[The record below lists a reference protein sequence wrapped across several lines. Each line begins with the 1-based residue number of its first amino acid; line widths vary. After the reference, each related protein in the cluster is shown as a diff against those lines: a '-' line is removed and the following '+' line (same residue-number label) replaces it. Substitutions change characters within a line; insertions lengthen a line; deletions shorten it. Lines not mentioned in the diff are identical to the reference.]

1 MQRFDNS
8 TNQDTTIPD
17 LLSFIYNNPKKSAE
31 KAAQLAYEFS
41 PLYAITAAQ
50 NAREN
55 LRQDNDALAAINTL
69 EGILSMIPLAGRVVS
84 KPLGKA
90 AREVVTRPTVS
101 PTKSYSDL
109 PVVNQK
115 DFIGA
120 RMGRT
125 SADLLDTGRDYTGI
139 DSIGTYQ
146 PTSLGGGPRFPLQEG
161 AEKRGLMWADKME
174 TAQKKY
180 SKGDIPDLIAVSA
193 MMPDSHMSNLA
204 FADSYVN
211 TLMQYKNRGL
221 IDEKSIQEIDQA
233 IRDVF
238 LKSNRKD
245 RHKIKALGDF
255 VGFSDPKFLEYMENI
270 SFDQRKEIFKKLQQK
285 EIINKFNIPNVDR
298 VRQETLDRSFA
309 GANRGDTLLYLEP
322 DKQNI
327 LDLLD
332 LEQSGFKQYSYDAG
346 VLGKPIGRP
355 SSFVSSPNQF
365 PETWESLGT
374 RARYTDQLRALD
386 LKPKVD
392 ELMTTEKIENI
403 DLSMRI
409 NSAIQDPAQAR
420 LAVNMMNNLWKTS
433 TTPKKHGGLDAVE
446 YQDAIVNNPSSPT
459 LTHYSNDYIKNKTKS
474 GEFEAFQL
482 GDDPVFMAVDKKP
495 DYSWINN
502 YQVGPD
508 DKALVGVVSNVGGG
522 SGMAA
527 PATVLKSV
535 EEGVTLLDA
544 FAVKSDRFPNGYLPT
559 VYEEYGF
566 EVVDRIPF
574 SKEFYIAE
582 RGEKAYTDLVTLWK
596 SQGMKEG
603 DFPDVVLMKH
613 KFRSD
618 DANRQN
624 ATRNFFSEDSKGI
637 GADKDATEIF
647 QASSDTV
654 KSGNASTSQKAS
666 GSSRSGNRSGDTR
679 NVRNRDGTSPTLRS
693 QSVIS
698 EVERLSQKQ
707 AENLGL
713 NYNDILSMI
722 GKR

>member
-1 MQRFDNS
+1 M
-8 TNQDTTIPD
+8 
-17 LLSFIYNNPKKSAE
+17 
-31 KAAQLAYEFS
+31 
-41 PLYAITAAQ
+41 
-50 NAREN
+50 
-55 LRQDNDALAAINTL
+55 
-69 EGILSMIPLAGRVVS
+69 
-84 KPLGKA
+84 
-90 AREVVTRPTVS
+90 
-101 PTKSYSDL
+101 
-109 PVVNQK
+109 
-115 DFIGA
+115 
-120 RMGRT
+120 
-125 SADLLDTGRDYTGI
+125 
-139 DSIGTYQ
+139 
-146 PTSLGGGPRFPLQEG
+146 
-161 AEKRGLMWADKME
+161 
-174 TAQKKY
+174 
-180 SKGDIPDLIAVSA
+180 
-193 MMPDSHMSNLA
+193 
-204 FADSYVN
+204 
-211 TLMQYKNRGL
+211 
-221 IDEKSIQEIDQA
+221 
-233 IRDVF
+233 
-238 LKSNRKD
+238 
-245 RHKIKALGDF
+245 
-255 VGFSDPKFLEYMENI
+255 
-270 SFDQRKEIFKKLQQK
+270 
-285 EIINKFNIPNVDR
+285 
-298 VRQETLDRSFA
+298 RQETVDKSFT
-309 GANRGDTLLYLEP
+309 GANPRDTLLYLEP
-322 DKQNI
+322 DKQNVS
-327 LDLLD
+327 DLLNLAEAGIHNETYD
-332 LEQSGFKQYSYDAG
+332 LGI
-346 VLGKPIGRP
+346 LGKVAGRP
-355 SSFVSSPNQF
+355 ENFVSFQNQF
-365 PETWESLGT
+365 PETVAQIGKRQSLPRVIRSMDGKT
-374 RARYTDQLRALD
+374 IS
-386 LKPKVD
+386 
-392 ELMTTEKIENI
+392 ELMTPEKIENI

-420 LAVNMMNNLWKTS
+420 LAVNMMNNRWKTS

-559 VYEEYGF
+559 VYRRYGF
-566 EVVDRIPF
+566 EEVDRIPF

-624 ATRNFFSEDSKGI
+624 ATRNFFSENKSDVGSEP
-637 GADKDATEIF
+637 DAEGIF
-647 QASSDTV
+647 QTAIT
-654 KSGNASTSQKAS
+654 KTGSGNVSTVAGSQR
-666 GSSRSGNRSGDTR
+666 SSRSGNRSGDTR
-679 NVRNRDGTSPTLRS
+679 NVRNRDGTSPSLRS